1 MNMRNLPIERLILG
15 TLIFALALMLVLMLL
30 GVQGVSK
37 VADYADQA
45 VDRYRLERTMIQA
58 EVGHLEASEI
68 VADALLEGKAR
79 RVQVAA
85 DGRVC
90 SFGTWLASEERHHY
104 ATAYPALAPLFTQI
118 EAPHLEYHELLGE
131 VGELIEAGKF
141 AEATHMMEAEVL
153 PAREAVIHGLGGI
166 IEKATETMMTGK
178 HMLEL
183 ADARKRN
190 VMILGIVALAIGI
203 GLIVITLREFRS
215 SLRALIKL
223 VGREVELV
231 TVGRLREKVDASGI
245 NVQLRPII
253 DAVNKVISLL
263 VGHIDD
269 IPTPVMIVDREFN
282 VQFLN
287 KAGVDVGSL
296 SMDQAHRMKCFDVF
310 KTSDCRTAN
319 CACARAMNTRQ
330 TAASETDAHPG
341 NLNLE
346 IKYTGTPV
354 TNDDGEV
361 VAALEIVVDQ
371 TEIKLAQRRM
381 EKVAKYQDGEVEKLS
396 DSLRRVA
403 DGDLTT
409 HYATAASDKDTD
421 QVAQSF
427 NGISVALNQTV
438 KNLAGMM
445 KTIQANTRVLSA
457 SSEELSATS
466 RQLVAGS
473 EEMTAQS
480 ANVASATEQVSTN
493 INAMA
498 TVAEEMSMNVQTVSA
513 NAEQMSTNMNAVA
526 GAIEEMTVSIGG
538 IADSSREGS
547 RIASQ
552 AMDLAKGA
560 TTTMNTLGEAA
571 RAIGQVTEVIKR
583 IAEQTNLL
591 ALNAT
596 IEAASAGEA
605 GKGFAVV
612 ANEIK
617 ELANQSAQAAE
628 DIAKRIE
635 GVQQNTGDAV
645 QVIADVSQIIASIN
659 ESVDGIS
666 RSVDEQTK
674 AANEISSN
682 VAEAN
687 SGANNIAK
695 AIGEAAKGAN
705 DMSRNAGEAA
715 RGANEVSTNIQGV
728 SQASRDA
735 NAGAQQVNQAATE
748 LARISGELGEM
759 IARFKV
765 E

>member
-1 MNMRNLPIERLILG
+1 MG
-15 TLIFALALMLVLMLL
+15 TLIFALILMLAIMLL
-30 GVQGVSK
+30 GVQGVSN
-37 VADYADQA
+37 VATNADQA
-45 VDRYRLERTMIQA
+45 VDRYRLERIMTTA
-58 EVGHLEASEI
+58 KVGHLEASE
-68 VADALLEGKAR
+68 VLADALLQGEQR
-79 RVQVAA
+79 RVQVMA

-90 SFGTWLASEERHHY
+90 SFGTWLYGEERQRY
-104 ATAYPALAPLFTQI
+104 ASTYPALAPLFTQM
-118 EAPHLEYHELLGE
+118 EAPHLEYHKLLGE
-131 VGELIEAGKF
+131 VAELI
-141 AEATHMMEAEVL
+141 AEGHLQDATHLMEQDVL
-153 PAREAVIHGLGGI
+153 PAREIVLHQLQAVID
-166 IEKATETMMTGK
+166 KAAETMMTGS

-183 ADARKRN
+183 ADGSKHR
-190 VMILGIVALAIGI
+190 VMVLGLIALVFGMV
-203 GLIVITLREFRS
+203 LIVITLREFRS
-215 SLRALIKL
+215 SLRALLEL
-223 VGREVELV
+223 VSREVEMV

-253 DAVNKVISLL
+253 EAVNKVITLL

-269 IPTPVMIVDREFN
+269 IPTPVMIIDREFN

-287 KAGVDVGSL
+287 KAGVNVGGVSV
-296 SMDQAHRMKCFDVF
+296 DQAHRMKCFDVF
-310 KTSDCRTAN
+310 KTSDCRTSN

-330 TAASETDAHPG
+330 MAASETDAHPG
-341 NLNLE
+341 NLDLE

-371 TEIKLAQRRM
+371 TEIKQAQRRM
-381 EKVAKYQDGEVEKLS
+381 EKVAAYQDAEVDKLS
-396 DSLRRVA
+396 ESLRRVA

-409 HYATAASDKDTD
+409 TYSTAPSDKDTAE
-421 QVAQSF
+421 VAQSF

-445 KTIQANTRVLSA
+445 KTIQSNTRVLSA

-480 ANVASATEQVSTN
+480 ANVASATEEVSTN

-526 GAIEEMTVSIGG
+526 SAIEEMTVSISG
-538 IADSSREGS
+538 IADSGREGS
-547 RIASQ
+547 RIATQ
-552 AMDLAKGA
+552 AMDLARGA

-645 QVIADVSQIIASIN
+645 QVIADVSQIIASIS

-695 AIGEAAKGAN
+695 AIGESAKGAN

-759 IARFKV
+759 ISRFKV
-765 E
+765 DEQ